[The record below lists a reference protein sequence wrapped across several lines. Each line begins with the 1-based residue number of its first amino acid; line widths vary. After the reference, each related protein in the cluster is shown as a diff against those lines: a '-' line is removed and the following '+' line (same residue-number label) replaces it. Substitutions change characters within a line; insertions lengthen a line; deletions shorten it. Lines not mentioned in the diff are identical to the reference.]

1 MYLIVVCVICANMVC
16 SLFYVGVM
24 GRGGV
29 GGGLGFDM
37 LGWVGVSGSRIKMM
51 PINGTPMFTSVACV
65 TIAYMVTRGTVAY
78 CSDMI
83 IVVAAR

>member
-1 MYLIVVCVICANMVC
+1 MYLIVICIVYASVVC

-37 LGWVGVSGSRIKMM
+37 LGWGGVSGSRIKMM
-51 PINGTPMFTSVACV
+51 PINGTPMFTGVACV
-65 TIAYMVTRGTVAY
+65 TIAYMVMRGAV
-78 CSDMI
+78 C
-83 IVVAAR
+83 IVVI